1 MLENNLKFLEETFK
15 QYYFDHFDLIHVPD
29 RSTEREYGYKKFNSG
44 MSRHISLKTDKDLH
58 LLLMT
63 DLPSDVFCSN
73 GYYSFPDLPM
83 TEKDW
88 KEADLIFDI
97 DAKDLNLPCRKDHT
111 CIKCISC
118 GEISLLQDV
127 CPKCK
132 SNKLDRLSLSC
143 QNCISSVKKEV
154 LNLIKILT
162 DDLQIDYENI
172 RVAFSGNE
180 GFHLYVANSSYNQLG
195 SKERGDLID
204 YIMFRSA
211 TAEKF
216 GFKKDNPLRSSFP
229 DLDDPGWYGRV
240 AKELFG
246 SKSKRSKSITKIT
259 SNGYFAYQ
267 QKLEE
272 MGKNSIGVKIDP
284 NVTVDIH
291 RIFRLEGS
299 LNSKSGLA
307 KIACDNIEKFNPYV
321 EACLIDD
328 KPVEI
333 LAKSP
338 IEFKLKNEKFGPYI
352 NEKISVPKYAAVY
365 MICKGIANLP
375 ESTI

>member
-1 MLENNLKFLEETFK
+1 MLENDLKFLEETFK
-15 QYYFDHFDLIHVPD
+15 QYYFDHFDFIHIPD
-29 RSTEREYGYKKFNSG
+29 RSLEREYGYKKFNSG
-44 MSRHISLKTDKDLH
+44 MIRHISLKTDKDLH
-58 LLLMT
+58 LMLMT
-63 DLPSDVFCSN
+63 NVPSDVFCSN
-73 GYYSFPDLPM
+73 AYYSFPNLPM
-83 TEKDW
+83 AEKDW

-97 DAKDLNLPCRKDHT
+97 DAKDLNLSCRKDHT

-132 SNKLDRLSLSC
+132 SNKLDLLSLPC
-143 QNCISSVKKEV
+143 QNCISGVKKEV

-162 DDLQIDYENI
+162 NDLQIDDKNV
-172 RVAFSGNE
+172 RTSFSGNE

-204 YIMFRSA
+204 YIMFRRVMP
-211 TAEKF
+211 ERF
-216 GFKKDNPLRSSFP
+216 GFKKENPSRLSFP
-229 DLDDPGWYGRV
+229 ELDEAGWRGRV

-246 SKSKRSKSITKIT
+246 SKSKRSKAITKII

-267 QKLEE
+267 QILEE
-272 MGKNSIGVKIDP
+272 MGKHSIGIKIDP

-307 KIACDNIEKFNPYV
+307 KLACENIERFDPYT
-321 EACLIDD
+321 ETCLIDD
-328 KPVEI
+328 SSVEVS
-333 LAKSP
+333 ANFP
-338 IEFKLKNEKFGPYI
+338 IEFRLKNTKFGPYT
-352 NEKISVPKYAAVY
+352 NEKVSVPKYAAAY
-365 MICKGIANLP
+365 MLCKGIASLA
-375 ESTI
+375 

>member
-1 MLENNLKFLEETFK
+1 MLENDLKFLEETFK
-15 QYYFDHFDLIHVPD
+15 QYYFDHFDSIHVPD
-29 RSTEREYGYKKFNSG
+29 RSQEREYGYKKFNSG
-44 MSRHISLKTDKDLH
+44 MIRHISLKTDKDLH
-58 LLLMT
+58 LMLMT
-63 DLPSDVFCSN
+63 NVPSDVFCSN
-73 GYYSFPDLPM
+73 AYYSFPNLPM
-83 TEKDW
+83 AEKDW

-97 DAKDLNLPCRKDHT
+97 DAKDLNLSCRKDHT

-132 SNKLDRLSLSC
+132 SNKLDLLSLPC
-143 QNCISSVKKEV
+143 QNCISGVKKEV

-162 DDLQIDYENI
+162 NDLQIDYENVRI
-172 RVAFSGNE
+172 SFSGNE
-180 GFHLYVANSSYNQLG
+180 GFHLYVANSFYNQLG

-204 YIMFRSA
+204 YIMFRRA
-211 TAEKF
+211 MPERF
-216 GFKKDNPLRSSFP
+216 GFKKENPSRLSFP
-229 DLDDPGWYGRV
+229 ELDEAGWRGRV

-246 SKSKRSKSITKIT
+246 SKSKRSKAITKII

-267 QKLEE
+267 QILEE
-272 MGKNSIGVKIDP
+272 MGKHSIGIKIDP

-307 KIACDNIEKFNPYV
+307 KLACENIEKFNPYV

-328 KPVEI
+328 KPVEVS
-333 LAKSP
+333 ANSP
-338 IEFKLKNEKFGPYI
+338 IEFRLKNRKFGPYT
-352 NEKISVPKYAAVY
+352 NEKVFVPKYVAVY
-365 MICKGIANLP
+365 MLCKGIASLA
-375 ESTI
+375 

>member
-1 MLENNLKFLEETFK
+1 MLENDLKFLEETFK
-15 QYYFDHFDLIHVPD
+15 QYYFDHFDSIHVPD
-29 RSTEREYGYKKFNSG
+29 RSQEREYGYKKFNSG
-44 MSRHISLKTDKDLH
+44 MIRHISLKTDKDLH
-58 LLLMT
+58 LMLMT
-63 DLPSDVFCSN
+63 NVPSDVFCSN
-73 GYYSFPDLPM
+73 AYYSFPNLPM
-83 TEKDW
+83 AEKDW

-97 DAKDLNLPCRKDHT
+97 DAKDLNLSCRKDHT

-132 SNKLDRLSLSC
+132 SNKLALLSLPC
-143 QNCISSVKKEV
+143 QNCISGVKKEV

-162 DDLQIDYENI
+162 NDLQIDDENVRI
-172 RVAFSGNE
+172 SFSGNE
-180 GFHLYVANSSYNQLG
+180 GFHLYVANSFYNQLG

-204 YIMFRSA
+204 YIMFRRA
-211 TAEKF
+211 IPERF
-216 GFKKDNPLRSSFP
+216 GFKKENPSRLSFP
-229 DLDDPGWYGRV
+229 ELDEAGWRGRV

-246 SKSKRSKSITKIT
+246 SKSKRSKAITKII

-267 QKLEE
+267 QILEE
-272 MGKNSIGVKIDP
+272 MGKHSIGIKIDP

-307 KIACDNIEKFNPYV
+307 KLACENIEKFNPYV

-328 KPVEI
+328 KPVEVS
-333 LAKSP
+333 ANSP
-338 IEFKLKNEKFGPYI
+338 IEFRLKNRKFGPYT
-352 NEKISVPKYAAVY
+352 NEKVFVPKYVAVY
-365 MICKGIANLP
+365 MLCKGIASLA
-375 ESTI
+375 

>member
-1 MLENNLKFLEETFK
+1 MLENDLKFLEETFK
-15 QYYFDHFDLIHVPD
+15 QYYFDHFDFIHIPD
-29 RSTEREYGYKKFNSG
+29 RSLEREYGYKKFNSG
-44 MSRHISLKTDKDLH
+44 MVRHISLKTDKDLH
-58 LLLMT
+58 LMLMT
-63 DLPSDVFCSN
+63 NVPSDVFCSN
-73 GYYSFPDLPM
+73 AYYSFPNLPM
-83 TEKDW
+83 AEKDW

-97 DAKDLNLPCRKDHT
+97 DAKDLNLSCRKDHT

-132 SNKLDRLSLSC
+132 SNKLDLLSLPC
-143 QNCISSVKKEV
+143 QNCISGVKKEV

-162 DDLQIDYENI
+162 NDLQIDDENVRI
-172 RVAFSGNE
+172 SFSGNE
-180 GFHLYVANSSYNQLG
+180 GFHLYVANSFYNQLG

-204 YIMFRSA
+204 YIMFRRA
-211 TAEKF
+211 MPERF
-216 GFKKDNPLRSSFP
+216 GFKKENPSRLSFP
-229 DLDDPGWYGRV
+229 ELDEAGWRGRV

-246 SKSKRSKSITKIT
+246 SKSKRSKAITKII

-267 QKLEE
+267 QILEE
-272 MGKNSIGVKIDP
+272 MGKHSIGIKIDP

-307 KIACDNIEKFNPYV
+307 KLACENIEKFNPYV

-328 KPVEI
+328 KPVEVS
-333 LAKSP
+333 ANSP
-338 IEFKLKNEKFGPYI
+338 IEFRLKNRKFGPYT
-352 NEKISVPKYAAVY
+352 NEKVSVPKYVAVY
-365 MICKGIANLP
+365 MLCKGIASLA
-375 ESTI
+375 